1 MIFFLCGQRQ
11 SGMNPNVL
19 HNPIKGLK
27 RGFFLPLKG
36 GQGEDVWHPKHQKEF
51 VDTFWYPD

>member
-1 MIFFLCGQRQ
+1 
-11 SGMNPNVL
+11 MNPNVL

-27 RGFFLPLKG
+27 RGFFPTAK
-36 GQGEDVWHPKHQKEF
+36 GEDVWHPKHQKEF